1 MPNSKEAG
9 TEADRGDDVK
19 LNSRDSVALKDL
31 LQKRLSECGWRKDI
45 EDMIRHTIEERG
57 VSNLTHDQLAA
68 EIVPHVGSRPGPRR
82 HSEGDAYARARCP
95 GLLLATGAELTG
107 HPELRVLQSIH
118 HSHTACRI

>member
-68 EIVPHVGSRPGPRR
+68 EIVPH
-82 HSEGDAYARARCP
+82 ARALVPDVIRKEM
-95 GLLLATGAELTG
+95 LM
-107 HPELRVLQSIH
+107 RVRAALDSSLPQEQN
-118 HSHTACRI
+118 